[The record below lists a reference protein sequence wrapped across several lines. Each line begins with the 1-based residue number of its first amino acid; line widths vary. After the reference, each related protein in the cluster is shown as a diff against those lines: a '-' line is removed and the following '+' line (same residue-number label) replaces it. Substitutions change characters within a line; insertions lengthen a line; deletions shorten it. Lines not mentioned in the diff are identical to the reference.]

1 MEEIWAAEIIAVE
14 TVVETVM
21 EIAREIATEMTASAT
36 LIPFFPALVLPDQP
50 VLPGLWGL
58 RVQSVLKVPWDQL
71 DRPDLV

>member
-14 TVVETVM
+14 TVVE
-21 EIAREIATEMTASAT
+21 IAMEMTVSAT

-58 RVQSVLKVPWDQL
+58 RVQSVLRVPWDQL

>member
-21 EIAREIATEMTASAT
+21 EIAMEIATEMTVSAT
-36 LIPFFPALVLPDQP
+36 LIPFFPALVLQDQP
-50 VLPGLWGL
+50 VLPGLWDL
-58 RVQSVLKVPWDQL
+58 RGQSVLRAPWDQR

>member
-21 EIAREIATEMTASAT
+21 EIAMEMTVSAT
-36 LIPFFPALVLPDQP
+36 LIPFFPALVLQDQP

-58 RVQSVLKVPWDQL
+58 RGQSVLRVPWDQL
-71 DRPDLV
+71 DQPDLV

>member
-14 TVVETVM
+14 TVVE
-21 EIAREIATEMTASAT
+21 IAMEMTVSAT

-58 RVQSVLKVPWDQL
+58 WPSGPVSVRGGDCLCAECAHAVY
-71 DRPDLV
+71 